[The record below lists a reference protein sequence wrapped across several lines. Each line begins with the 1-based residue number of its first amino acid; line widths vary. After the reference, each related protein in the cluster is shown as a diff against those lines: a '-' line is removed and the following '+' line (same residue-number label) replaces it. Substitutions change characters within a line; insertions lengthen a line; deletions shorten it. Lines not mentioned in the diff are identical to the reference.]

1 MGGHE
6 YAWHGEFHIPCSPDL
21 QYMLMA
27 MKKERDA
34 GVDVAC
40 IFPSSRA
47 SRSCRASREISR
59 SPRLAHKAPV
69 MQASVDDDGN
79 VAVESTAFTLSR
91 QFLT

>member
-34 GVDVAC
+34 GVD
-40 IFPSSRA
+40 
-47 SRSCRASREISR
+47 
-59 SPRLAHKAPV
+59 
-69 MQASVDDDGN
+69 DDVS
-79 VAVESTAFTLSR
+79 VAVVSTAFTL
-91 QFLT
+91 L